1 MDFISV
7 CISIKNGKDVNQSKD
22 KKKYMVSRIE
32 TISSEVFDFNSVQ
45 YTDDEVDEE
54 YFWKKGDIALSHINS
69 LEHLGKT
76 AYFDNN
82 TKIIHGIN
90 ILRIQV
96 NEDIAYSKFVYLVT
110 KLEHFKKEV
119 QRLCKRAINQASI
132 SIGDLST
139 IKIPIPPLDVQ
150 EKVIAECEKIEEKY
164 ENTRMRIED
173 YKLQIQK
180 IFEDLEVIKTDR
192 L

>member
-1 MDFISV
+1 MGIPP
-7 CISIKNGKDVNQSKD
+7 K
-22 KKKYMVSRIE
+22 
-32 TISSEVFDFNSVQ
+32 
-45 YTDDEVDEE
+45 
-54 YFWKKGDIALSHINS
+54 L
-69 LEHLGKT
+69 
-76 AYFDNN
+76 
-82 TKIIHGIN
+82 TK
-90 ILRIQV
+90 
-96 NEDIAYSKFVYLVT
+96 
-110 KLEHFKKEV
+110 KKEV